1 MVIDV
6 HGHLGRWSFP
16 MDDPGP
22 EDLTAMMDRLGID
35 RCILS
40 SSRALRYDLEGG
52 NRELSGS
59 LRSGGRLFGYITAN
73 LHYPEESIAGI
84 GALEG
89 ERKDTGQA
97 RFVGVKIHPMIQNR
111 RFDTP
116 AGFRVA
122 RRAHESGLPILIHT
136 FGSPMET
143 PRQVLPVLREIPD
156 LRIILAH
163 AGGFDWHLAADM
175 AAAGENLYAEICSS
189 CTSPDKLLQ
198 LIEAF
203 GDRRVLFGT
212 DATLFHP
219 GYALGMV
226 RDADLPEGSLS
237 RLMGENALDLFR
249 FQP

>member
-84 GALEG
+84 GVLEG
-89 ERKDTGQA
+89 KGRTRG
-97 RFVGVKIHPMIQNR
+97 RPGSWGSR
-111 RFDTP
+111 STP
-116 AGFRVA
+116 
-122 RRAHESGLPILIHT
+122 
-136 FGSPMET
+136 
-143 PRQVLPVLREIPD
+143 
-156 LRIILAH
+156 
-163 AGGFDWHLAADM
+163 
-175 AAAGENLYAEICSS
+175 
-189 CTSPDKLLQ
+189 
-198 LIEAF
+198 
-203 GDRRVLFGT
+203 
-212 DATLFHP
+212 
-219 GYALGMV
+219 
-226 RDADLPEGSLS
+226 
-237 RLMGENALDLFR
+237 
-249 FQP
+249 